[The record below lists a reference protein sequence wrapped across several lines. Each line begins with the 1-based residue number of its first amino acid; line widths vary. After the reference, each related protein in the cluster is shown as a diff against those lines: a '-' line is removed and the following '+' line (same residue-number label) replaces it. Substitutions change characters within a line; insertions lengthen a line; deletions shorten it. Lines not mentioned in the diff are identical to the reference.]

1 MAQPRFFQCTVSIL
15 MALTACGPSVG
26 EADEDEEV
34 RTFERRRPGCELF
47 CGLLQDPECGSE
59 VEIYESEGE
68 CVDFCMSEDSTQWRL
83 QDDDSDA
90 CADEFVGLYEC
101 ASTSCET
108 QWVITNVPSRVS
120 ETPCESGLAEFFECQ
135 AQYPEV
141 DE

>member
-68 CVDFCMSEDSTQWRL
+68 CVDFCMSEDATYWGL
-83 QDDDSDA
+83 QQDNTDA
-90 CADEFVGLYEC
+90 CAEEFVAFYEC
-101 ASTSCET
+101 GATSCEA
-108 QWVITNVPSRVS
+108 QWIVTNLPSRIG
-120 ETPCESGLAEFFECQ
+120 ETPCVSASEELHACRAE
-135 AQYPEV
+135 YGG
-141 DE
+141 